1 MEKYINKKN
10 IVKDSIYEAFKDLI
24 LCPICKS
31 IMIQPAICL
40 YCQNKFCQKCK
51 EKMTNNGENCPGNCD
66 NPNITDVTAK
76 NNFITKFKFKC
87 IKGCGKEI
95 PFNDI
100 EKHYESDCLSKIN
113 KVRTLTPKE
122 AAEYRKTHEE
132 VIPHVTCK
140 QNYKIIFG
148 FSLVITLG
156 NSHVGKSSLINT

>member
-10 IVKDSIYEAFKDLI
+10 IVKDNIYEAFKDLI

-51 EKMTNNGENCPGNCD
+51 EKMTNNEENCPGNCD
-66 NPNITDVTAK
+66 YPNITDVTAK

-122 AAEYRKTHEE
+122 TAEYRKTHEE
-132 VIPHVTCK
+132 GIPHVTCK
-140 QNYKIIFG
+140 QNYKIIFSFF
-148 FSLVITLG
+148 FS
-156 NSHVGKSSLINT
+156 NYAWK